1 MSDSIDSNTAN
12 LGIAIEPLSAIETQ
26 ISNLPSTVAKQDPLK
41 DPTLLAERIVKNL
54 FNYVSG
60 FVGVVTP
67 ESAVPMGVRP
77 SVKALGIY
85 Y

>member
-1 MSDSIDSNTAN
+1 MAN
-12 LGIAIEPLSAIETQ
+12 LGIAIEPLSSIEAQVSNMPSAI
-26 ISNLPSTVAKQDPLK
+26 AKVDPLK

-67 ESAVPMGVRP
+67 ESAVPMGVSRLK
-77 SVKALGIY
+77 SL
-85 Y
+85 